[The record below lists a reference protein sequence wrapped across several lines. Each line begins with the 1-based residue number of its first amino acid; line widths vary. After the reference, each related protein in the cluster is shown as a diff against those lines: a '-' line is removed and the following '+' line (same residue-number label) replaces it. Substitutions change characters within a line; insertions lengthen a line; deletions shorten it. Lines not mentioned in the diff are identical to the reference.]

1 MCDTISL
8 EDVGK
13 EIMSRT
19 NAILLK
25 NHPNDIW
32 QGGNGYYYTYVGE
45 GSSRRLIK
53 RKKLETLENDILE
66 HYTSKVLTI
75 GECFNE
81 WAMWRLENEFIGKGT
96 YNRYIYDYN
105 KYLLPLD
112 HCLVSSITADDM
124 DIFIRKVVRD
134 YNMTAK
140 AYSNM
145 RTVILGIF
153 KWAKRCHYTE
163 FSIGEFFSDF
173 DISKKS
179 FRKVKRESEDNVFTD
194 DEVRRLM
201 VWLRANPTIENLGL
215 IFAFQTGVRC
225 GELAALKW
233 SDISS
238 DGLTLHV
245 QRQEIL
251 YHVKTGMQEHKV
263 VEYTKSEAGDRYI
276 YMPSGTVSTL
286 TIARSLNRESEFIF
300 AKNGIRINKTVYNTK
315 LATACRNVGVKERTM
330 HKIRKTYATALI
342 DSDVE
347 EIFVTQQLGHS
358 SIETTKKYY
367 YFARAS
373 KDTKTS
379 KINEA
384 ITF

>member
-32 QGGNGYYYTYVGE
+32 QGSNGYYYTYVRE
-45 GSSRRLIK
+45 GSSRKLIK

-66 HYTSKVLTI
+66 HYTAKVLTI

-81 WAMWRLENEFIGKGT
+81 WATWRLENEFIGKGT

-112 HCLVSSITADDM
+112 HCLISSITADDM

-153 KWAKRCHYTE
+153 KWAKRRHYTE

-251 YHVKTGMQEHKV
+251 YHVKTGVQEHKV

-286 TIARSLNRESEFIF
+286 TIARGLNRESEFIF

-315 LATACRNVGVKERTM
+315 LATACRNVGIKERTM

-373 KDTKTS
+373 KNTKTS